1 MEENARVNEI
11 NEMLELMEDI
21 LEDSK
26 QAFLS
31 ARVVVDK
38 EEMLDIIKD
47 IRLRLPNEIQQS
59 RWVVEDRA
67 KILAKA
73 QEEAD
78 LIIEEA
84 HEAVDRMVRDHEI
97 TRYAQEQAQGILNA
111 ARHDSREM
119 HLGAVEY
126 VDSVMKDVETQLKE
140 TLNTIHQQTS
150 QFQSEMSEVVRSV
163 YDNRRELKG
172 VVKPI
177 QGEGVITYQE
187 SEDSGDY
194 EDYEEE
200 DYEEYED
207 DEEEE

>member
-1 MEENARVNEI
+1 MEENSRVNEI

-59 RWVVEDRA
+59 RWVVEDRS

-73 QEEAD
+73 QAEAD

-84 HEAVDRMVRDHEI
+84 HETVDRMVRDHEI

-126 VDSVMKDVETQLKE
+126 ADSLMKDVENKLKE
-140 TLNTIHQQTS
+140 TLDIIHSETS
-150 QFQSEMSEVVRSV
+150 QFQSEMGEVVRTI
-163 YDNRRELKG
+163 YANRRELKG

-177 QGEGVITYQE
+177 QAEGQGLAQYDE
-187 SEDSGDY
+187 SEEYDREY
-194 EDYEEE
+194 KEAYEEE
-200 DYEEYED
+200 YEEE
-207 DEEEE
+207 

>member
-1 MEENARVNEI
+1 MEENSRINEI

-59 RWVVEDRA
+59 RWVVEDRT

-73 QEEAD
+73 QAEAD

-84 HEAVDRMVRDHEI
+84 HETVDRMVRDHEI
-97 TRYAQEQAQGILNA
+97 TQFAQEQAQGILNA

-126 VDSVMKDVETQLKE
+126 ADSVMKNVENQLKE
-140 TLNTIHQQTS
+140 TLDIIHAETS
-150 QFQSEMSEVVRSV
+150 QFQSEMSEVVRTV
-163 YDNRRELKG
+163 YANRRELKG
-172 VVKPI
+172 VVKPLPTEGII
-177 QGEGVITYQE
+177 QYDEPEEYDGE
-187 SEDSGDY
+187 
-194 EDYEEE
+194 
-200 DYEEYED
+200 YEEYDENY
-207 DEEEE
+207 DEEE